1 MNCLN
6 ESTFDFLRLIR
17 DKVLVEFCKSRVL
30 KWKICK
36 EMQVAYLKKKYI
48 NDLEY
53 QILICTSW
61 VVMSDYLTTGHMED
75 NQTKH

>member
-1 MNCLN
+1 MKDLQRNAGSIL
-6 ESTFDFLRLIR
+6 E
-17 DKVLVEFCKSRVL
+17 
-30 KWKICK
+30 
-36 EMQVAYLKKKYI
+36 KKYI

-61 VVMSDYLTTGHMED
+61 VVMSDYTTTGHMED